1 MYVEIL
7 LLNREL
13 QDEVIVIQVGK
24 RIRENTV
31 KADTSEVARYRYK
44 PGDRVTVTVKS
55 NSQVILDEQL

>member
-7 LLNREL
+7 LLNREP

-24 RIRENTV
+24 KIRKNTV

-55 NSQVILDEQL
+55 NGQVILDEQL